1 MAHKTALIVDDSR
14 TARRFLARVLEQ
26 YEMQVQ
32 TAESAEEALQY
43 LSESR
48 PDVIFMDHMMP
59 GMDGFQAVR
68 AIKNNPATA
77 TIPIMMYTSQ
87 SGELYVGQARALGA
101 VGVLPKQI
109 KPVEVSELLE
119 SLHLVP
125 SEEIDAQDET
135 QSVQN
140 LADEPA
146 IHDDEDD
153 DNVDEI
159 ARAMEP
165 ADWDELHRWLERM
178 LEHHNTSLREDVE
191 ATVTRLLTERLPEPA
206 SEAVVETHV
215 EEDTVSIPAVQKV
228 SPRGG
233 PGPVALLVVALAAL
247 AATFLWL
254 HLDTQQKWRA
264 VSAQNADLL
273 AALDTKRLAVAE
285 DATGTRDYLDAERE
299 SLSSRYAELLEAL
312 EWSVNQAGKYAADE
326 VPLSDD
332 RLELITGL
340 FERLRGTGFRGS
352 VELEVHAG
360 DFCLVEGRAGEWR
373 PAPNDVSVG
382 DCGRIGR
389 PSNESFSGVERE
401 SVAFANF
408 RANLENTGS
417 DIRLLVEE
425 LGNLAPIYPYP
436 VSPQGITAGEWNRIA
451 ARNNRVTVRLIPD
464 GDLPVMLG
472 QEVSFR

>member
-125 SEEIDAQDET
+125 SEEIHAQDDT
-135 QSVQN
+135 QSVET
-140 LADEPA
+140 LADVQD
-146 IHDDEDD
+146 IHDEEQDD
-153 DNVDEI
+153 VDEI

-178 LEHHNTSLREDVE
+178 LEHHNSNLREDIE

-206 SEAVVETHV
+206 SDVVVEGGM
-215 EEDTVSIPAVQKV
+215 EADTVSIATAPPV

-273 AALDTKRLAVAE
+273 AALDTNRLAVAE
-285 DATGTRDYLDAERE
+285 DAAGTRDYLDAERA
-299 SLSSRYAELLEAL
+299 SLSSQYAELLEAL
-312 EWSVNQAGKYAADE
+312 QWSVNQAGKYAADE
-326 VPLSDD
+326 VPLGDD

-373 PAPNDVSVG
+373 PAPGDVSVG

-408 RANLENTGS
+408 RANLENSDS
-417 DIRLLVEE
+417 DIRLLIEE

-436 VSPQGITAGEWNRIA
+436 VSPQGVTAGEWNRIA
-451 ARNNRVTVRLIPD
+451 ARNNRVTVKLIPD
-464 GDLPVMLG
+464 SDLPVMLG